1 MTDDAYPGAGQ
12 DRVAAQRSREAAF
25 ARIGRVRGLT
35 ILGAGALTAA
45 IAAVVSAVA
54 PGRTLGAKT
63 VATVATHHSARV
75 SRTRSSTHPGALK
88 MPPLASPS
96 QLGLGGPGAPPQASS
111 QPQQSSP
118 APQTQTQ
125 SQPSAPAPQSSAPV
139 QPAPQSA
146 PGPVVSGGS

>member
-1 MTDDAYPGAGQ
+1 MTNDAYPGARS

-35 ILGAGALTAA
+35 IVGAGALTAA
-45 IAAVVSAVA
+45 IAGVVSAVA

-63 VATVATHHSARV
+63 VATVVTHHTARV
-75 SRTRSSTHPGALK
+75 SRRASSAALK

-118 APQTQTQ
+118 APTQTQTQ
-125 SQPSAPAPQSSAPV
+125 TQPSAPAPQSSAPV
-139 QPAPQSA
+139 QPAP
-146 PGPVVSGGS
+146 GPVVSGGS

>member
-1 MTDDAYPGAGQ
+1 MTNDAYPGARP

-63 VATVATHHSARV
+63 VATVAVVTHHSGRV
-75 SRTRSSTHPGALK
+75 SRTASTHSALK
-88 MPPLASPS
+88 MPPLASPT

-118 APQTQTQ
+118 AQTQTQTQTQTQ
-125 SQPSAPAPQSSAPV
+125 SSAPAPQSSAPV
-139 QPAPQSA
+139 QS
-146 PGPVVSGGS
+146 GPVVSGGS